1 LRVKHF
7 LPVHLA
13 IALLLVGTAR
23 AYQAAE
29 PVAVPNLIGLTVP
42 QAARQLSEIKLL
54 IGTETAQEWTATEV
68 NPATN
73 ASFQAN
79 QITGQTPAAGQ
90 TLAPGASVQ
99 VTVLRAYNAVLTY
112 NADGLT
118 LHNTIIVPLNLTG
131 VIFKTGEGKELR
143 EFKASEWGK
152 PVDIK
157 GCYYIGAARLEDNPR
172 DCETLARQI
181 VATQAAK
188 QFWTTGTFTV
198 EQNGITIATCT
209 ASPCNLTVPQGD
221 NPDQAAYLSFQYR
234 TNYLTVRNP
243 SDRWMTL
250 TGVTINGRNGRKFA
264 LGTAQDK
271 APGDVPWAG
280 SRLAPEQC
288 IVYSE
293 LDIGSLPP
301 YDCAVV
307 AYVKLPAGAAFWQK
321 GFSITTSVT
330 RRTSNCGAPLPG
342 LLSICRVPR

>member
-7 LPVHLA
+7 LL
-13 IALLLVGTAR
+13 ILFALVSLFVGTAQAR
-23 AYQAAE
+23 QAAE
-29 PVAVPNLIGLTVP
+29 SVTVPNLIGLTVP

-79 QITGQTPAAGQ
+79 QITAQMPAAGQ
-90 TLAPGASVQ
+90 TLATGASVQ

-112 NADGLT
+112 DADGLT
-118 LHNTIIVPLNLTG
+118 LRNTIIVPLNLTG
-131 VIFKTGEGKELR
+131 VIFKTGEGQNLR
-143 EFKASEWGK
+143 EFQAREWGT
-152 PVDIK
+152 PVDIN
-157 GCYYIGAARLEDNPR
+157 GCYYIGLAQLTTNPT
-172 DCETLARQI
+172 DCATLTRQV
-181 VATQAAK
+181 VATQPIK
-188 QFWTTGTFTV
+188 QFWTTGTFTI
-198 EQNGITIATCT
+198 EQNGITVATCI
-209 ASPCNLTVPQGD
+209 ASPCNLTIPQGD

-250 TGVTINGRNGRKFA
+250 TEITINGRNGKKFT
-264 LGTAQDK
+264 LGTVQDK
-271 APGDVPWAG
+271 APGDVLWAG
-280 SRLAPEQC
+280 SRLAPGQC

-307 AYVKLPAGAAFWQK
+307 AYVKLPAGTGFWQR
-321 GFSITTSVT
+321 GFSITAPST
-330 RRTSNCGAPLPG
+330 RRTSACGAPLPG

>member
-1 LRVKHF
+1 VRAHQTTD
-7 LPVHLA
+7 PV
-13 IALLLVGTAR
+13 T
-23 AYQAAE
+23 
-29 PVAVPNLIGLTVP
+29 VPNLIGLTVP
-42 QAARQLSEIKLL
+42 QAARQISQIKLL

-73 ASFQAN
+73 ALFQVN
-79 QITGQTPAAGQ
+79 QIIGQTPAAGEK
-90 TLAPGASVQ
+90 LAPGSSVQ
-99 VTVLRAYNAVLTY
+99 VTVLRAFNVVLTY

-118 LHNTIIVPLNLTG
+118 LRNTIIVPLDLNG
-131 VIFKTGEGKELR
+131 VVFKTGEGKNLR
-143 EFKASEWGK
+143 QFQAREWGR

-157 GCYYIGAARLEDNPR
+157 GCYYIGTARLENNPA
-172 DCETLARQI
+172 DCDTLARQVVI
-181 VATQAAK
+181 TQATQAAK

-209 ASPCNLTVPQGD
+209 ASPCSLTIPQGD
-221 NPDQAAYLSFQYR
+221 NPEQAAYLSFQYR
-234 TNYLTVRNP
+234 TNYLAVRNP

-250 TGVTINGRNGRKFA
+250 TGVTINGRNGKKFT

-307 AYVKLPAGAAFWQK
+307 AYVKLPAGAAFWQR
-321 GFSITTSVT
+321 GFSITAPST
-330 RRTSNCGAPLPG
+330 RRTSGCGAPLPG